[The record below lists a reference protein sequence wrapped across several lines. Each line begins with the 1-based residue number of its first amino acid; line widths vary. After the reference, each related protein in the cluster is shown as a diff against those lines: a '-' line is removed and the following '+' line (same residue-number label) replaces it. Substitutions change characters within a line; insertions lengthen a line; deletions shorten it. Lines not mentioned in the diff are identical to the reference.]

1 MYPGSRETP
10 DSLFLLRVPMRRAV
24 ILPGLIGLLIVVAG
38 GSLAGPVVVESEQV
52 SPTPTVGATAARV
65 DVNRADRDELSRL
78 PGMTREAADRI
89 IQKRPYRKL
98 DELISKKAIG
108 KKQFA
113 QIRDYIS
120 VGPGGM

>member
-1 MYPGSRETP
+1 
-10 DSLFLLRVPMRRAV
+10 MRRAV
-24 ILPGLIGLLIVVAG
+24 ILPGLIGLLIAVVS
-38 GSLAGPVVVESEQV
+38 GSLAGSVAVEGGGI
-52 SPTPTVGATAARV
+52 SPTPTVGSKAARV
-65 DVNRADRDELSRL
+65 DVNRADRDELIRL
-78 PGMTREAADRI
+78 PGMTPEAADRI
-89 IQKRPYRKL
+89 IQRRPYRKL

>member
-38 GSLAGPVVVESEQV
+38 GSLAGPVAVESGQV

>member
-24 ILPGLIGLLIVVAG
+24 ILPGFIGLLIVVAG
-38 GSLAGPVVVESEQV
+38 GSLEWPFAAEGGGL
-52 SPTPTVGATAARV
+52 SPIPTIGSKAARV

-78 PGMTREAADRI
+78 PGMTPEAADRI

>member
-1 MYPGSRETP
+1 
-10 DSLFLLRVPMRRAV
+10 MRRTAV
-24 ILPGLIGLLIVVAG
+24 FVCLIGLLVAVAN
-38 GSLAGPVVVESEQV
+38 GSLAGSVAVENRGV
-52 SPTPTVGATAARV
+52 STTSVIATKAARL
-65 DVNRADRDELSRL
+65 DINRAGRDELSRL
-78 PGMTREAADRI
+78 PGMTAEAVDRI

-98 DELISKKAIG
+98 DELISKKAVG

>member
-1 MYPGSRETP
+1 MHPGSRETP

-24 ILPGLIGLLIVVAG
+24 ILLGLIGLLIVVVG
-38 GSLAGPVVVESEQV
+38 GSLAGPPGVESGGV
-52 SPTPTVGATAARV
+52 SPSPTVAAKAARI
-65 DVNRADRDELSRL
+65 DVNRAERDELSRL
-78 PGMTREAADRI
+78 PGMTPEVADRI

>member
-24 ILPGLIGLLIVVAG
+24 LLPGLIGLLVVVAG
-38 GSLAGPVVVESEQV
+38 GSPEGPVAAVGGGI
-52 SPTPTVGATAARV
+52 SPIPTIGTKAARV

-78 PGMTREAADRI
+78 PGMTPEAADRI

>member
-1 MYPGSRETP
+1 M
-10 DSLFLLRVPMRRAV
+10 PMRRVV
-24 ILPGLIGLLIVVAG
+24 ILLGLIGLLIVVAG
-38 GSLAGPVVVESEQV
+38 GSPVGGAGAQGRGMSP
-52 SPTPTVGATAARV
+52 SPTVASKPTRI
-65 DVNRADRDELSRL
+65 DVNRAERDELSRL
-78 PGMTREAADRI
+78 PGMTPEGADRI

-120 VGPGGM
+120 VGTGGM

>member
-1 MYPGSRETP
+1 MYPGSRGTP

-24 ILPGLIGLLIVVAG
+24 ILLGLIGLLIVVVG
-38 GSLAGPVVVESEQV
+38 GSLAGAPGVEGRGV
-52 SPTPTVGATAARV
+52 SPSPTVAARAARI
-65 DVNRADRDELSRL
+65 DVNRAERDELSRL
-78 PGMTREAADRI
+78 PGMTPEVADRI

-98 DELISKKAIG
+98 DELISKKVIG

>member
-10 DSLFLLRVPMRRAV
+10 DLLFPLRVPMRRAV
-24 ILPGLIGLLIVVAG
+24 FLSGLIGLLVVVAG
-38 GSLAGPVVVESEQV
+38 GAPEGPVGADGGGITPI
-52 SPTPTVGATAARV
+52 PTIGTKATRV
-65 DVNRADRDELSRL
+65 NVNRADRNELSRL
-78 PGMTREAADRI
+78 PGMTPEAADRI

-98 DELISKKAIG
+98 DELVSKKAIG

>member
-24 ILPGLIGLLIVVAG
+24 ILPGMIRIV
-38 GSLAGPVVVESEQV
+38 
-52 SPTPTVGATAARV
+52 
-65 DVNRADRDELSRL
+65 
-78 PGMTREAADRI
+78 
-89 IQKRPYRKL
+89 QKRRYRKL
-98 DELISKKAIG
+98 DELIGKKAIG

-120 VGPGGM
+120 VGPGRM

>member
-1 MYPGSRETP
+1 MTLET
-10 DSLFLLRVPMRRAV
+10 
-24 ILPGLIGLLIVVAG
+24 
-38 GSLAGPVVVESEQV
+38 
-52 SPTPTVGATAARV
+52 
-65 DVNRADRDELSRL
+65 
-78 PGMTREAADRI
+78 ADRI